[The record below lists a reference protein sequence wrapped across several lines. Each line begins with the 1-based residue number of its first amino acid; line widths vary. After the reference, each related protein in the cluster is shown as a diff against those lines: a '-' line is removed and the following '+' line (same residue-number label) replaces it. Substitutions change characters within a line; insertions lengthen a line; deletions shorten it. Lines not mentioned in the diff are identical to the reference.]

1 MTIDYIEPENKRQ
14 IMETLMK
21 FLTDLNRNNNREWF
35 NDNHQRYEES
45 LEQMLFFTGVMIQ
58 EIHKFDPGIPL
69 MSPKDCLFRI
79 YRDVRFSNDK
89 RPYKTHMG
97 SYLAPGGRKSNRAG
111 YYLHIQPGNSI
122 IAGGI
127 WVPEAEPLK
136 ALRMEIKDNP
146 EEFLEILDDK
156 KFKRYYSSIEGE
168 KLKTAPKGFDKDF
181 RHIDLLRYK
190 SYSFSTRLSDDQV
203 LNGDFIHYS
212 VEACQALYPMNRFLN
227 AALDKWL

>member
-1 MTIDYIEPENKRQ
+1 MK
-14 IMETLMK
+14 TLMN

-45 LEQMLFFTGVMIQ
+45 LDQMLFFTGIMIQ
-58 EIHKFDPGIPL
+58 EIRKFDPEIPL
-69 MSPKDCLFRI
+69 MSPKECLFRI

-97 SYLAPGGRKSNRAG
+97 SYIAPGGRKSNRAG
-111 YYLHIQPGNSI
+111 YYLHIQPGNSL

-127 WVPEAEPLK
+127 WYPDTEPLR
-136 ALRMEIKDNP
+136 ALRMEIQDNT
-146 EEFLEILDDK
+146 EEFKEILNNE
-156 KFKRYYSSIEGE
+156 KFRQYYPVIEGE

-181 RHIDLLRYK
+181 KDIELLRYK
-190 SYSFSTRLSDDQV
+190 SYSFSTSLSDNQV
-203 LNGDFIHYS
+203 LNGDFVDFS
-212 VEACQALYPMNRFLN
+212 VDACKALYPMNRFLN